1 MKPAGFTATRI
12 LRVLRTPRFKGNE
25 LEIMSLQAAGGDE
38 GWKQRI
44 RQFWHGYLHA
54 LMSVEGGHSFYAVDT
69 SNGAA
74 ACACAPEF
82 EEIESAAPSLL
93 EFLELVTTG
102 RVKI

>member
-1 MKPAGFTATRI
+1 
-12 LRVLRTPRFKGNE
+12 
-25 LEIMSLQAAGGDE
+25 MSLRAAGGDE
-38 GWKQRI
+38 RCKQRI
-44 RQFWHGYLHA
+44 LQFWHGYL
-54 LMSVEGGHSFYAVDT
+54 LMSVEGGHSSYAVDT

-82 EEIESAAPSLL
+82 EEIESAAPSLF